1 IPKHDIQTWLD
12 AGLLDPSKVV
22 NNKHGIGSK
31 LLPGAVYSSGDKDF
45 DLYTWAQKYGKTGVE
60 NLMKSRGLTE
70 EQAISALTQQ
80 VNKNFGLST

>member
-1 IPKHDIQTWLD
+1 
-12 AGLLDPSKVV
+12 
-22 NNKHGIGSK
+22 
-31 LLPGAVYSSGDKDF
+31 VYGSGDKDF

-80 VNKNFGLST
+80 VNKNFGLSTFLMKTLQCERDKELIQATPSSYAAYQELLKT